1 MASISAKAARG
12 HHTFALTVTET
23 ATSNTANT
31 STLSYALSIT
41 PTHSSY
47 QWNGEGTN
55 ISYSVTINGSVVA
68 SGYIPDYNGA
78 TKNICSGTTTVTH
91 NVGGAKSITIAFA
104 VNDRDEE
111 SYTCGDASASGTMA
125 LTTISIASYTLS
137 ISAGTG
143 STITVN
149 RTSSPKKGAATGNL
163 SNGATVYYSDVLK
176 ISFGAGTN
184 YDLGTHTV
192 NGSTFTSGSSHTV
205 TKAVS
210 VVATATGKTYTI
222 TYNANGG
229 SGTMANTTYTYATSG
244 TVSLRENTFTRTG
257 YTFLGWS
264 LSSTATTAS
273 YTDGQNWNRSNGNN
287 YTLYAVWKLNTYT
300 LSISAGTGSTVT
312 VDRTSSP
319 KGGASTG
326 SLNSGAIIY
335 YSDVLNITFGAESG
349 YEIETHTVNGST
361 FASGDSHTVTSAVVV
376 VATAKQMG
384 LVLVY
389 GEASFQKYLIYIY
402 NGADWDM
409 YIPYVYDGAA
419 WILCS

>member
-12 HHTFALTVTET
+12 HHTFTLTVTET

-55 ISYSVTINGSVVA
+55 ISYSVVINGSTVA

-78 TKNICSGTTTVTH
+78 TKNIASGTTTVTH
-91 NVGGAKSITIAFA
+91 NVGGAKSISYSFA
-104 VNDRDEE
+104 VADRDEE

-137 ISAGTG
+137 ISQGTG

-163 SNGATVYYSDVLK
+163 SNGAAVYYSDVLK
-176 ISFGAGTN
+176 ITFGAGSN
-184 YDLGTHTV
+184 YNLGTHTV
-192 NGSTFTSGSSHTV
+192 NGSTFTSGSTHTV

-229 SGTMANTTYTYATSG
+229 SGTMAATTYTYATSG
-244 TVSLRENTFTRTG
+244 TINLRPNTFTRTG

-273 YTDGQNWNRSNGNN
+273 YTDGQAWGRSNGSN
-287 YTLYAVWKLNTYT
+287 YTFYAVWKLNTYK
-300 LSISAGTGSTVT
+300 LSISAGTGSIITVK
-312 VDRTSSP
+312 
-319 KGGASTG
+319 KGSTALSNGATISYG
-326 SLNSGAIIY
+326 DSLT
-335 YSDVLNITFGAESG
+335 ITFGAASG

-361 FASGDSHTVTSAVVV
+361 FTSGGTHTVKGAVEV

-384 LVLVY
+384 LVLIY
-389 GEASFQKYLIYIY
+389 GEASFLKYLIYIY
-402 NGADWDM
+402 DGADWDM
-409 YIPYVYDGAA
+409 YIPYVYDGAT
-419 WILCS
+419 WKLCS